1 MDGEVLRGTTTAIF
15 YDRGCRFDGAHY
27 VDDTLRLQGQ
37 GEKGQEQG
45 GDIGYRSNS
54 LPGEEEEGANE
65 GLIKNIK
72 SILLRTIEG
81 CTRYLLRVGVDLHL
95 HNLHITSLPPHL
107 LRSTRGA
114 DSKRIK
120 PKRKRRAAMEIP
132 VQPISDSAVDD
143 YVDEEPVIPTTPTR
157 LRGSACDGVVTTTE
171 LVDRAEQT
179 TTTTTTVVVGVVGEV
194 VGGDMTMLDKDEHHY
209 AEMRKPSDKEPR
221 LLAEATGLS
230 IQHVVQTWFQKEKI
244 QNNVESAGRRQVKAP
259 TTRPLTPP
267 LSNQQEPAMF
277 TPPLRTQSAITTSS
291 NPCNIPNHSSR
302 SPLSIAN
309 SSLSHAELLAHSL
322 AAAASSNNNDH
333 EEGFRELA
341 QEVPQFQMNKDQT
354 LGSPPQS
361 PFPTSAFSD
370 YGSSQCSSTAYTPA
384 ESEVDPFEYDNYTH
398 HSILHTPEPP
408 PPDNFNLFAAAIA
421 MHSLNHNFILPNFP
435 PKRLVERRPDRFSSD
450 SSGSLASQPQ
460 SASAPEVLTDPFA
473 ASFGQAIYSPP
484 SPPPPLPSS
493 ISDPIENTLVARRRS
508 PCSSRR
514 QSCMG
519 LEQQQQRT
527 YPILRRINTDGANT
541 RKRSSYC
548 CPDTA
553 ATVRPAS
560 TPPHTPPS
568 PSQKQ
573 QQYLQ
578 GTEHEEMSP
587 PATPQ
592 TRADCFTAAA
602 VAASIPRHFEGGG
615 FYCGGASTGGS
626 CSDDG
631 SDVFEFDYCVTTTG
645 APPMTAAL
653 PSSATIEGME
663 GFF

>member
-1 MDGEVLRGTTTAIF
+1 
-15 YDRGCRFDGAHY
+15 
-27 VDDTLRLQGQ
+27 
-37 GEKGQEQG
+37 
-45 GDIGYRSNS
+45 
-54 LPGEEEEGANE
+54 
-65 GLIKNIK
+65 
-72 SILLRTIEG
+72 
-81 CTRYLLRVGVDLHL
+81 
-95 HNLHITSLPPHL
+95 
-107 LRSTRGA
+107 
-114 DSKRIK
+114 
-120 PKRKRRAAMEIP
+120 MEIP
-132 VQPISDSAVDD
+132 VQPISKSGVDD
-143 YVDEEPVIPTTPTR
+143 YVDEEPVVIPTTPTR
-157 LRGSACDGVVTTTE
+157 LRGSACNGVVTTTE
-171 LVDRAEQT
+171 VVDKAEQTT
-179 TTTTTTVVVGVVGEV
+179 TTTTTTVVVGKV
-194 VGGDMTMLDKDEHHY
+194 VGGDMTTAQTLDTDEHRF
-209 AEMRKPSDKEPR
+209 AEMRKPSVKERR

-230 IQHVVQTWFQKEKI
+230 IQHVATWFQEEKF
-244 QNNVESAGRRQVKAP
+244 QNNEAILESAGRRQVKVP

-267 LSNQQEPAMF
+267 LSNEQEPEMF
-277 TPPLRTQSAITTSS
+277 APPLRTQSVTATPS
-291 NPCNIPNHSSR
+291 NPCNIPNPLSR
-302 SPLSIAN
+302 SPLSITTN
-309 SSLSHAELLAHSL
+309 SSPSHAELLAHSL

-341 QEVPQFQMNKDQT
+341 PEVPQFQMNKDQT

-370 YGSSQCSSTAYTPA
+370 YGSSECSSTAYTPA

-398 HSILHTPEPP
+398 HSVLLHTSEPP

-421 MHSLNHNFILPNFP
+421 MHSLSHNFVLPNFP

-450 SSGSLASQPQ
+450 GSSSLASQPQ
-460 SASAPEVLTDPFA
+460 SAPAPEASTDPFA

-493 ISDPIENTLVARRRS
+493 ISDPIENTLAARRRS

-541 RKRSSYC
+541 RKRISYC

-553 ATVRPAS
+553 ATIRPAS

-578 GTEHEEMSP
+578 KTEHEEMSP

-592 TRADCFTAAA
+592 TRADCFAA
-602 VAASIPRHFEGGG
+602 AASIPRHFEGGG

-631 SDVFEFDYCVTTTG
+631 SDVFEFDYCVTTATG